1 MHFVC
6 VCVCADVG
14 LCLCMHV
21 FIGGG
26 GGGGLI
32 SILFQV
38 KIVDRSVHVC
48 MRTKPVEN
56 ELIVSKVACDMLFNC
71 A

>member
-1 MHFVC
+1 M
-6 VCVCADVG
+6 
-14 LCLCMHV
+14 CLW
-21 FIGGG
+21 G

-56 ELIVSKVACDMLFNC
+56 DLFVSEVACDVLFNC